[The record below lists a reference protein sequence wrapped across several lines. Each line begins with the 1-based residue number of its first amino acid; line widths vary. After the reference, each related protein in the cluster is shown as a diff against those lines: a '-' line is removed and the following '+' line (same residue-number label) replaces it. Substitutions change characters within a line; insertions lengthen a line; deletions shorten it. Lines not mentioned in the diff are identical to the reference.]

1 MREKAI
7 DFDAFM
13 AEVMNDP
20 LVYDI
25 WDRKYRYKL
34 ADGSSPEADVRA
46 TRMRV
51 VNGVYVND
59 PSSPARIAAMDAV
72 QRGLFVPAGRVN
84 AGAGTNNNVT
94 LINCFI
100 SETIQDSMPGIQRA
114 IMRGALTLQGT
125 GGLGTDWSPVRPYE
139 ALVRGSLSDACGVIP
154 FMDQMDAMCRT
165 IAVNDRR
172 GALMAT
178 LRDDHPD
185 LWNPRQFETTINHVG
200 DSVLKFPSF
209 ISVKRQKGRLT
220 QCNMSILVSNALV
233 AAIDADADWDLGFHL
248 PRKDGQHVD
257 VYDKPLPHD
266 IYDDDNEIIS
276 VPGQP
281 NNVTYAPLKHAK
293 GTVMPWYVYRR
304 VKAREIWDDI
314 MRSTYVYAEPGVIYI
329 DRINERNSLYYCEDI
344 RCTNPCF
351 DSETLIVTDEGAK
364 PIKSLVGKKV
374 RMFDGDDWRVV
385 DNFRRTGVNQPMLRF
400 DMQDG
405 SFLRVT
411 PAHMMKLEDGTRKR
425 ADQIVKGDRF
435 KLHDMH
441 YHGNVSE
448 DGAYLKGFL
457 IGDGSVKRTREP
469 KLAIYPPKYG
479 CIDRLMESVNEIRL
493 DETIHHNTHADI
505 GFTHRLLGRQE
516 RKDMEGL
523 SARQDALADWCTTY
537 KTGLPIAAFSWDRES
552 KVEFLAG
559 LFDADGNVKDGK
571 NGFGYQMSSVSRDL
585 LLDVQTLL
593 KSIGVRSKVA
603 IMKQAGMKDMP
614 GGSYMTQDC
623 WRLNI
628 AQASSIIMSKALRF
642 SRLSSFADRVPAY
655 SMASNAG
662 KVESVREDGVDAEV
676 FCCTVDPSHSV
687 ALAIGLTTYNCGEKP
702 MPPDGICALSAIN
715 AAFLVEEPFTKHAEF
730 NFDKWSDLADLG
742 VQFIDNVLDVSRY
755 PLASQRAEAMA
766 KRRIGLGVLG
776 WGSALVQLGVP
787 YGSPRSVELSRHAA
801 ALLQERSYFTSAMLA
816 KERGPFP
823 MYDREKFM
831 KGYNFKKLPGY
842 VKSAIAEYG
851 IRNGELNTIAPNGTG
866 SGYTGNVSSAHEPVF
881 SFEPMTR
888 KMRQRDNSVKPY
900 RSVDYSLRLYEKMFG
915 EVPMRDGKLDRT
927 KLRVGFVD
935 AMTISVDDHLAVH
948 AAWHEFIDASI
959 SKTVNVPYEM
969 SFDDFKQVYS
979 QAYVMG
985 AKGCTTY
992 RPDPIAGRGSVL
1004 SVDVPA
1010 TLTVDKPVDAVE
1022 KPAVPFISISVRP
1035 GVLGGMTYKLKWPV
1049 TGKNW
1054 YVTVTS
1060 TNGQPQEIFITPG
1073 DPAAMEWVAALSRT
1087 VTAVLRRGG
1096 DVRFLVDQ
1104 LEEVH
1109 SAAGGA
1115 FIADQQAYRPS
1126 IVAAIAGVMRQEFRR
1141 LGLYSQD
1148 SCTQVPVVEEPRMR
1162 MGAPRAGMPDDGTV
1176 ITVHDFRPLM
1186 NAEDVAVLVDAGL
1199 QIGNGIHCPQCHQ
1212 NTYIK
1217 EGGCGRCLN
1226 CDYTTCG

>member
-1 MREKAI
+1 MRENDI

-13 AEVMNDP
+13 SEVMNDP

-59 PSSPARIAAMDAV
+59 PSSPARVEAMDAV

-84 AGAGTNNNVT
+84 AGAGTTNNVT

-185 LWNPRQFETTINHVG
+185 LWNPRQFETTTNHVG
-200 DSVLKFPSF
+200 DQVLKFPSF
-209 ISVKRQKGRLT
+209 TSAKRQKGRLT
-220 QCNMSILVSNALV
+220 QCNMSILISDAFIKAVE
-233 AAIDADADWDLGFHL
+233 ADAYWDLGFHL
-248 PRKDGQHVD
+248 PRKDGQHID

-266 IYDDDNEIIS
+266 IYDDDNNIIS

-281 NNVTYAPLKHAK
+281 NEVSFAPLKHAK
-293 GTVMPWYVYRR
+293 GTMMPWYVYRR
-304 VKAREIWDDI
+304 VKARQIWDDI
-314 MRSTYVYAEPGVIYI
+314 MLSTYVYAEPGVIYI
-329 DRINERNSLYYCEDI
+329 DRINARNSLYYCEDI
-344 RCTNPCF
+344 RCTNP
-351 DSETLIVTDEGAK
+351 
-364 PIKSLVGKKV
+364 
-374 RMFDGDDWRVV
+374 
-385 DNFRRTGVNQPMLRF
+385 
-400 DMQDG
+400 
-405 SFLRVT
+405 
-411 PAHMMKLEDGTRKR
+411 
-425 ADQIVKGDRF
+425 
-435 KLHDMH
+435 
-441 YHGNVSE
+441 
-448 DGAYLKGFL
+448 
-457 IGDGSVKRTREP
+457 
-469 KLAIYPPKYG
+469 
-479 CIDRLMESVNEIRL
+479 
-493 DETIHHNTHADI
+493 
-505 GFTHRLLGRQE
+505 
-516 RKDMEGL
+516 
-523 SARQDALADWCTTY
+523 
-537 KTGLPIAAFSWDRES
+537 
-552 KVEFLAG
+552 
-559 LFDADGNVKDGK
+559 
-571 NGFGYQMSSVSRDL
+571 
-585 LLDVQTLL
+585 
-593 KSIGVRSKVA
+593 
-603 IMKQAGMKDMP
+603 
-614 GGSYMTQDC
+614 
-623 WRLNI
+623 
-628 AQASSIIMSKALRF
+628 
-642 SRLSSFADRVPAY
+642 
-655 SMASNAG
+655 
-662 KVESVREDGVDAEV
+662 
-676 FCCTVDPSHSV
+676 
-687 ALAIGLTTYNCGEKP
+687 CGEKP

-730 NFDKWSDLADLG
+730 NFDKWSDLTDLG
-742 VQFIDNVLDVSRY
+742 VRFIDNVLDVSRY
-755 PLASQRAEAMA
+755 PLASQHAEAMA

-776 WGSALVQLGVP
+776 WGSALVQMGVP
-787 YGSPRSVELSRHAA
+787 YGSFRSVELSRHAA
-801 ALLQERSYFTSAMLA
+801 SLLQERSYFTSALLA

-823 MYDREKFM
+823 LYDREKFM

-842 VKSAIAEYG
+842 VKDAIAEYG

-866 SGYTGNVSSAHEPVF
+866 SGYTGNVSSAHESVY

-915 EVPMRDGKLDRT
+915 EVPIRDGKLDRS
-927 KLRVGFVD
+927 KLPAGFVD

-948 AAWHEFIDASI
+948 AAWQEFIDASI

-969 SFDDFKQVYS
+969 SFDDFKKVYG

-1004 SVDVPA
+1004 SVDAPA
-1010 TLTVDKPVDAVE
+1010 VDKTVEQVDKNIAELNKTIADMDKSADLIPV
-1022 KPAVPFISISVRP
+1022 SSRP

-1049 TGKNW
+1049 TNKNW
-1054 YVTVTS
+1054 YVTITS
-1060 TNGQPQEIFITPG
+1060 TNGRPQEVFITPG

-1115 FIADQQAYRPS
+1115 FITDQQAYRPS

-1148 SCTQVPVVEEPRMR
+1148 VSTQAPVVEEPRMR
-1162 MGAPRAGMPDDGTV
+1162 MGAPRAGMPDG
-1176 ITVHDFRPLM
+1176 
-1186 NAEDVAVLVDAGL
+1186 DVFTAVDTSL